1 MKKPKVKPTLIELL
15 SKQKVTHLS
24 QLLIIVKRYKLPPF
38 NPKEIPQTPPP
49 TPEMAM
55 IYRTIA
61 LYIIDLGVEDEL
73 KLKARWQNYW
83 LTCCRSSKCDYI
95 FLFLKDKVN
104 READILELWNKEKEI
119 WKTASDS
126 NKVREIHRHAYSR
139 FLLRRYAIKETL
151 TLLDMNR
158 SIADVKKLLNLFAK
172 LSVRI
177 FVGLIVGYFFSILT
191 PTLWELVMGMR
202 CCQYFLSWFFLFI
215 FSFLYLWYECY
226 TEVEYRKCL
235 AFKRF
240 WIVAIINL
248 VISYV
253 IAFWLVYFLKNFPP
267 IFLPG
272 KYSGLALEINLWYKP
287 TVFFAVLAMFLSIFI
302 QHFWQEK
309 TVPEPF

>member
-1 MKKPKVKPTLIELL
+1 MDKPEVEPTMIERL
-15 SKQKVTHLS
+15 SKPEVTDLS
-24 QLLIIVKRYKLPPF
+24 YLKEIVTSYYLTF
-38 NPKEIPQTPPP
+38 NEEEIPQTPPP
-49 TPEMAM
+49 TPERAM

-61 LYIIDLGVEDEL
+61 LYIDLGNKKE
-73 KLKARWQNYW
+73 LKARWQNYW
-83 LTCCRSSKCDYI
+83 LKCCRSPECDYI

-104 READILELWNKEKEI
+104 READILELWNQEKEI
-119 WKTASDS
+119 WQTASDS

-177 FVGLIVGYFFSILT
+177 FVGLIVGYFFSILN
-191 PTLWELVMGMR
+191 PTLWELAMGMR

-235 AFKRF
+235 AFKRI

-253 IAFWLVYFLKNFPP
+253 IAFWLVYFLKNFPQ

-309 TVPEPF
+309 TVLEPF